1 MKNTDKTYLFL
12 GDSMNLRI
20 RELREDLDL
29 KQKQVAEDLIC
40 DQSLYSKYE
49 RGERPLPLELADRL
63 ADYFGTSVDY
73 LLGRTDEKKAYPKS
87 KRK

>member
-1 MKNTDKTYLFL
+1 MKNTDKIYLCL

-73 LLGRTDEKKAYPKS
+73 LLGRTDEKKPYPKS